1 MLSPE
6 RVALIQEAKRLH
18 GRIFPVGTRKTWE
31 KCFTVVPSGKKPR
44 RLFLWFDT
52 ADRSSHITQMEV

>member
-18 GRIFPVGTRKTWE
+18 GRICVIRT
-31 KCFTVVPSGKKPR
+31 CSCYQDSFTVSRGT
-44 RLFLWFDT
+44 LMFWFE
-52 ADRSSHITQMEV
+52 DRGGSSHVTVLEV

>member
-18 GRIFPVGTRKTWE
+18 GRICVIRTRS
-31 KCFTVVPSGKKPR
+31 CYQDSFTISNGK
-44 RLFLWFDT
+44 LMFWFETPDG
-52 ADRSSHITQMEV
+52 SSRITVLEV